1 MKVRVSILIGQ
12 MFSVSLLLFA
22 AGCASQSQ
30 PASATPQP
38 QAASTPEVASG
49 TCQLDYKKIC
59 QAYIDRPEV
68 FYNGNKIET
77 NRLLEEMGKHPQIVF
92 SPTDDSGVTL
102 AAIECHYS
110 ADPSGRN
117 KLVSANLKSG
127 SLLDEQ
133 AARYAKSKGL
143 CGPDADYKKEISDQ
157 ENRLLAK

>member
-1 MKVRVSILIGQ
+1 MKVILIGQ
-12 MFSVSLLLFA
+12 IFLASLLLFA
-22 AGCASQSQ
+22 AGCASQSP

-38 QAASTPEVASG
+38 QAGTVSNAASG
-49 TCQLDYKKIC
+49 TCVLDYQKIC

-102 AAIECHYS
+102 AVIECRYS
-110 ADPSGRN
+110 ADQSGRN
-117 KLVSANLKSG
+117 KVVSANLKSG

-143 CGPDADYKKEISDQ
+143 CGPDADYKKEITDQ